1 MRKSSQINSKETG
14 NVEVPLR
21 KSKDKLNIEAEK
33 IIHQM
38 EETTTQDHMQTHE
51 TYPAS
56 TTLGDLTTFNSFND
70 TNSDVTEP
78 CGVFCSDVTSI
89 LIYASPAIILVLMIP
104 IIILIVQRKRRKK
117 YQEDMPADQDLKSPI
132 FEEDTPSVMEIEMD
146 DLDKWMSNMKNSC
159 RLSIL
164 EEEDKF
170 PTSTTCS
177 KKQNPDVIRAEKN
190 YF

>member
-117 YQEDMPADQDLKSPI
+117 YQEDMPADQDLKRTAILYFFPSPI

-146 DLDKWMSNMKNSC
+146 DLDKWMSNMKNSEYFMPIS
-159 RLSIL
+159 LSL
-164 EEEDKF
+164 
-170 PTSTTCS
+170 C
-177 KKQNPDVIRAEKN
+177 
-190 YF
+190 